1 MQRVPTIKSL
11 EESTAENFWNLWLGK
26 DFLDTKNMN
35 CNRKYR
41 WNIKNKLNGLPPKL
55 KASVLL
61 KITESLWCT
70 PETNTIL

>member
-55 KASVLL
+55 KASVL
-61 KITESLWCT
+61 
-70 PETNTIL
+70 